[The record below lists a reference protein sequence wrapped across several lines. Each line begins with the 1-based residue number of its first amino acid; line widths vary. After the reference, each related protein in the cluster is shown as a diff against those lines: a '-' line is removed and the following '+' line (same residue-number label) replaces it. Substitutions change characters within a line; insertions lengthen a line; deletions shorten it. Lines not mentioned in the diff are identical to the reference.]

1 MKKNARILGRT
12 LAREISRAEIEA
24 ANGAAGDELSEPSQ
38 PVQPIL
44 PGVATQT
51 LRYPPDSDTLGGGG
65 PIWV

>member
-12 LAREISRAEIEA
+12 LAREISRQEIEA
-24 ANGAAGDELSEPSQ
+24 TNGAAGDELSQ
-38 PVQPIL
+38 PVQPLL